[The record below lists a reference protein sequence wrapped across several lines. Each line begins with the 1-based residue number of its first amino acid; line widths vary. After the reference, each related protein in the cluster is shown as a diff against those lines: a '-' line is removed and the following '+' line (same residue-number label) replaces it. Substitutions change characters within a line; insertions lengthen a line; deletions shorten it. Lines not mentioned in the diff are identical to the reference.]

1 MPGSRIV
8 DEENAVTRKRDLRLC
23 GGMAMALGALMLL
36 PGTSQA
42 KGGHSHSRSQARA
55 AATQDPVAQTLAAGT
70 TSSNA
75 GTSSRSSHPKAG
87 GTTATAPAQRAAPA
101 PSSVIGTPAQRQQP
115 LAPLSSPVTTTT
127 LTAGGSSR
135 TDSATPSSTS
145 PSESAQSIAG
155 GGGKT
160 LQSCID
166 FWDPQ
171 THMSKA
177 EWKGA
182 CSRSQHRLEN
192 LNVQSIG
199 LRPPGR

>member
-1 MPGSRIV
+1 
-8 DEENAVTRKRDLRLC
+8 VTRKRDLRLC

-70 TSSNA
+70 ASNA
-75 GTSSRSSHPKAG
+75 GTSSSSSRPKG
-87 GTTATAPAQRAAPA
+87 GGSAPAPTTPPAPA